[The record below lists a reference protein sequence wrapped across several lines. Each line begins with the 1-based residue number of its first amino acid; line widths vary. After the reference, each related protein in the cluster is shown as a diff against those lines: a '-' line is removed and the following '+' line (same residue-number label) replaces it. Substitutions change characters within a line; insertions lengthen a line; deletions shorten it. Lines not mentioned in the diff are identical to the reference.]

1 MVVGLVRI
9 FSDVQSFAFP
19 EVHLKMQDFFCQDLL
34 DLDMSGCTFN
44 EEACKKFK
52 KITKLQ
58 KYISYST
65 KK

>member
-52 KITKLQ
+52 KITKL
-58 KYISYST
+58 
-65 KK
+65 